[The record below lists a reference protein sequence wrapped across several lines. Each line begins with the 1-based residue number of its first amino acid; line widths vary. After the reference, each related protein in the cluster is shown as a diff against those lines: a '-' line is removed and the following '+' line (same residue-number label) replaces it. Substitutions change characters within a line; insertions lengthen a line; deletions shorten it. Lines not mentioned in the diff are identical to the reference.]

1 MPPRKK
7 GTASPDEQR
16 RNESM
21 RFTTFPVIQPINQK
35 NYYTEYLKRED
46 QILMYRA
53 SGKTWSEETEG
64 NKIETRRSDGE
75 EGSEEEEE
83 KQGNDAKVL
92 VIHPGSMYLRIGLA
106 SDAYPQTIP
115 NVIAHRH
122 GATRHFRVDDAKPI
136 DEEKER
142 IHFEEM
148 LQEMDFSLKTRFR
161 LPKRRTS
168 LNTRELVIAYNRE
181 VLPEATV
188 EPVNPDEWVDVSEKP
203 ESLVGHK
210 ALKIPSCASGD
221 YTLFWPIRHRVLN
234 KNDYVSS
241 RQCIDDISA
250 ILKSALVALGMQRID
265 WIALAVVLVI
275 PDAYD
280 KVYVE
285 AMLDIIMRELQFS
298 KVCVL
303 QESVCTAFGAGLS
316 SACIIDVGA
325 QTTSIACVEEGI
337 CLPESRVQLCYG
349 GEDVTRFFVRLLL
362 RNHFPYAIDLRK
374 VQDWHLADT
383 LKIRH
388 CTANES
394 NTSIQLLHFFHGE
407 PGNTKRFQFKV
418 YDEPVLATMSY
429 FFPKVF
435 ENDSKNYEKNVY
447 NTDMVH
453 EEETNEWKPLDEAI
467 VESITRACEHAP
479 SDERQKTMYKSLLLV
494 GGGYAFPGFV
504 HVLEDKLQI
513 KQPTIQFLSPPRDM
527 DPQILT
533 WKGASVFSQL
543 KISQDFWIKQKEWD
557 LLGLRCLQY
566 RSLGYF
572 WNG

>member
-7 GTASPDEQR
+7 GATQLDEQR
-16 RNESM
+16 RNEFM

-53 SGKTWSEETEG
+53 SDKTWSEETDV
-64 NKIETRRSDGE
+64 KIETRRSDGE
-75 EGSEEEEE
+75 EASEEEEE
-83 KQGNDAKVL
+83 KHGNDAKVL

-106 SDAYPQTIP
+106 SDAFPQTIP

-122 GATRHFRVDDAKPI
+122 GSMRSRHEADAKLI
-136 DEEKER
+136 NEEKER
-142 IHFEEM
+142 IHFEEI
-148 LQEMDFSLKTRFR
+148 LQEMDLALKTRLR
-161 LPKRRTS
+161 LSKRRTQS
-168 LNTRELVIAYNRE
+168 NTRELVIAYNRE
-181 VLPEATV
+181 VLPEVMV
-188 EPVNPDEWVDVSEKP
+188 EPVNQDEWVDVNEKP
-203 ESLVGHK
+203 ASLVGHK
-210 ALKIPSCASGD
+210 ALKIPPHASAD
-221 YTLFWPIRHRVLN
+221 YTLFWPIRYRVLN
-234 KNDYVSS
+234 KNDYISS
-241 RQCIDDISA
+241 RQCIDDIAA
-250 ILKSALVALGMQRID
+250 IFESALATLGMQRVD
-265 WIALAVVLVI
+265 WMPLAVVLVI

-285 AMLDIIMRELQFS
+285 TMLDILIRELQFS

-316 SACIIDVGA
+316 AACIIDVGA

-337 CLPESRVQLCYG
+337 CLPESRLQLCYG

-374 VQDWHLADT
+374 IQDWRLADT

-388 CTANES
+388 CTANEN
-394 NTSIQLLHFFHGE
+394 NTAIQLLHFFHGE

-418 YDEPVLATMSY
+418 YDEPVLAAMSY
-429 FFPKVF
+429 FFPKIF
-435 ENDSKNYEKNVY
+435 ENESKNSEKSVY
-447 NTDMVH
+447 NTNITH
-453 EEETNEWKPLDEAI
+453 EETNEWKPLDEAI

-479 SDERQKTMYKSLLLV
+479 SDERQKTMYRSLLLV